1 MDSQGKILGLHWDG
15 RVSETPIR
23 APLEDNNNE
32 IKGLWYEIEKL
43 AAWFNKLLTLNHFKN
58 LAVKPKI
65 FSEKLVCWLAYK
77 NELVKRAIQ
86 KS

>member
-43 AAWFNKLLTLNHFKN
+43 AA
-58 LAVKPKI
+58 
-65 FSEKLVCWLAYK
+65 
-77 NELVKRAIQ
+77 
-86 KS
+86 